1 MEHCNPV
8 AKKLDVAASEGT
20 EIKIIQLY
28 DFSLK
33 WRIIFLTVRL
43 KYGKAMENVR

>member
-20 EIKIIQLY
+20 EIEIIHLY

-33 WRIIFLTVRL
+33 WCISFFDC
-43 KYGKAMENVR
+43 